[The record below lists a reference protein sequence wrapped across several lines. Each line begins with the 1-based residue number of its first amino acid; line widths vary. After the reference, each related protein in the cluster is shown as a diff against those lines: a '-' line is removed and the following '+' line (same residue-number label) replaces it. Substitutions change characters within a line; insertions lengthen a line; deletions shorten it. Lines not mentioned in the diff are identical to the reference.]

1 MGELIPLSGINLP
14 SLGGD
19 LQTAGAGGDFLKRI
33 QLVSKGRYVDLG
45 KISAGHFGVPGQDD
59 DISDLGSEIVVIPLA
74 ARDKAIDTTSDPVVV
89 NYDPS
94 TDDFKKIQNA
104 PPGGGCMWG
113 PAFLVYEQTTGE
125 FYEYFL
131 SNKSG
136 RAEASRLMAFLPI
149 SKEKAETR
157 GLKPQGPQAVKIK
170 SKYVR
175 NDAKKWAWHVPEVS
189 ASSELFDNLPE
200 VPVIVEQILK
210 FMTQEATVLEKAEE
224 KENKRKR

>member
-1 MGELIPLSGINLP
+1 MGELIPLKGINLP
-14 SLGGD
+14 SVGED

-45 KISAGHFGVPGQDD
+45 KIAAGHFGVPGQDD
-59 DISDLGSEIVVIPLA
+59 DIDDLGSEIVVIPLA
-74 ARDKAIDTTSDPVVV
+74 ARDKALDTTSDPVIV

-94 TDDFKKIQNA
+94 SEDFKRIQGA
-104 PPGGGCMWG
+104 PSGGGCMWG

-136 RAEASRLMAFLPI
+136 RAEAARLMAFLPI
-149 SKEKAETR
+149 SKEKAEAR

-170 SKYVR
+170 AKYVK
-175 NDAKKWAWHVPEVS
+175 NAAKKWAWYAPEVS
-189 ASSELFDNLPE
+189 ASSEIFDNLPDVE
-200 VPVIVEQILK
+200 TIVNEITK
-210 FMTQEATVLEKAEE
+210 FMKQESTTIEKVENAES
-224 KENKRKR
+224 RRTR